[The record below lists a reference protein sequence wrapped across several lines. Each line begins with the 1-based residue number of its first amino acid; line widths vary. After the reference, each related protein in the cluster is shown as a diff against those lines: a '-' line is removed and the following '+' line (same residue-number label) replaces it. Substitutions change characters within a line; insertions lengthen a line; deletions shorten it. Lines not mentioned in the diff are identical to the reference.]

1 MFRSRFTIHPGGR
14 TRARRFLVAAIV
26 TLCASLPGPDAAAA
40 ADPAPSSEVIVREDG
55 GVYSVTARFEVPQP
69 AAVVLAVLSD
79 YEQIPRFMPDVRTSV
94 VRERTPGRMLVEQEA
109 VAQFMMF
116 SKKVHLLLEVREG
129 PDALHFVDR
138 CGKSFKGYEGTWRA
152 EPKDGGTI
160 VTYSLKARPGFDV
173 PEFLLKRLLKRDSGE
188 MINRLRI
195 EFAARSPR

>member
-1 MFRSRFTIHPGGR
+1 MRFPAWRTPGGDR
-14 TRARRFLVAAIV
+14 
-26 TLCASLPGPDAAAA
+26 G
-40 ADPAPSSEVIVREDG
+40 PAPSPEITVREDS
-55 GVYSVTARFEVPQP
+55 GVYSVTARFEVPQS

-79 YEQIPRFMPDVRTSV
+79 YEQIPRFMPDVRTSI

-116 SKKVHLLLEVREG
+116 SKKVHLLLEVSEQ
-129 PDALHFVDR
+129 PDSLHFVDR

-152 EPKDGGTI
+152 EQKDGGTI

-188 MINRLRI
+188 MINRLRT
-195 EFAARSPR
+195 EFAARAPR